1 MLTSEDIITLK
12 SCEELLTVAME
23 YAYYFVDVKCPLF
36 KCRPSVIRC
45 EPHRCWICICSV
57 IKYSTDEVSV
67 IDNVRKSCLM
77 TSVRKQRVDRFQ
89 ISSVIC

>member
-36 KCRPSVIRC
+36 KCRPNVLSGVN
-45 EPHRCWICICSV
+45 H
-57 IKYSTDEVSV
+57 TDVGYV
-67 IDNVRKSCLM
+67 FVPL
-77 TSVRKQRVDRFQ
+77 
-89 ISSVIC
+89 